1 LDIKRL
7 APHPDDYNTEEIAMS
22 AAALAVPDAVRPFAG
37 RIVDVDSHEM
47 FPAQIWEDVFGEIAR
62 PIADLIK
69 SQPPRPNHAS
79 IPDWQG
85 DVHPIEA
92 DTIYKVKGPVAP
104 GAVDIDRRLEVMDLM
119 GIKSQLLFP
128 TSIGLWGIQ
137 LATAGRE
144 DKMLKLFGS
153 TPEEGRAYGRRL
165 VEAHC
170 EWLRG
175 VARQSSRM
183 KAVAPVF
190 GDTVDEL
197 LANTRRAIDS
207 GMAGIWIGTGAPPAG
222 ISPAHSDLDPFYAML
237 AEAKVGLHFHIGGSG
252 MFLSTAEWRNADA
265 FEGFRWTQEISLDP
279 WWLSVVHLSV
289 QNFIA
294 TMVTGAVFDR
304 HPDLYLCSQEHTAH
318 WIGPLAH
325 MLDIW
330 HHNNHSLH
338 EKEYMGGV
346 MRRKLPMLPSEYIRR
361 NVRVMPFDFE
371 PVGDYLDKY
380 GLEEVY
386 CFASDYPHV
395 EGGSD
400 FYGKFVNQIERFGP
414 ALMEKFFVTNAE
426 VLFPG

>member
-1 LDIKRL
+1 MT
-7 APHPDDYNTEEIAMS
+7 AP
-22 AAALAVPDAVRPFAG
+22 AVPDAIKPYAG

-47 FPAQIWEDVFGEIAR
+47 MPAQIWEETFGPVAK

-79 IPDWQG
+79 IPDYAG
-85 DVHPIEA
+85 DVLPVDPA
-92 DTIYKVKGPVAP
+92 TIYKVKGPVAP
-104 GAVDIDRRLEVMDLM
+104 GAVDIARRLEVMDLM
-119 GIKSQLLFP
+119 GIKDQLLFP

-137 LATAGRE
+137 LATAAPE
-144 DKMLKLFGS
+144 DKMLQLFGD
-153 TPEEGRAYGRRL
+153 TPEEGWAYGRRL
-165 VEAHC
+165 VEAHN
-170 EWLRG
+170 EWLVG

-183 KAVAPVF
+183 KTVAPVY
-190 GDTVDEL
+190 GDTVEEL
-197 LANTRRAIDS
+197 IANTKRMIDC
-207 GMAGIWIGTGAPPAG
+207 GMAGIWIGTGGPPAG
-222 ISPAHSDLDPFYAML
+222 ISPAHTDLDPFYAML

-252 MFLSTAEWRNADA
+252 MFLRTSEWRNAPA

-304 HPDLYLCSQEHTAH
+304 HPELYVCSQEHTAH

-325 MLDIW
+325 LLDIW

-338 EKEYMGGV
+338 EKEYMGGR
-346 MRRKLPMLPSEYIRR
+346 MMKKLPMLPSEYIRR

-371 PVGDYLDKY
+371 PVGEYLDKY

-400 FYGKFVNQIERFGP
+400 FYGKFLHQIERFGP
-414 ALMEKFFVTNAE
+414 AVMEKFFVTNAG
-426 VLFPG
+426 VLFPN